1 MWAPPKKSTSPTGQM
16 WGGPVAHP
24 REPHGC
30 QINWQSEPL
39 FLYKLS
45 LLAKFVQKI
54 GLTLPIN
61 FAAIFWRA
69 LATWRPCHRN
79 TKPQMASFDLRNGD
93 QSSKLG
99 RRDGANTRKIAAGLG
114 AIRGSD
120 FHRSPPSTCGPP
132 PSKRRPLRSKCEGAL
147 WRILESRMAAKLIL
161 ESRMAAAFS
170 RAA

>member
-1 MWAPPKKSTSPTGQM
+1 MWTPSKQKTPSTRQM

-24 REPHGC
+24 REPHGR

-61 FAAIFWRA
+61 FAAIFRRA
-69 LATWRPCHRN
+69 LATWRPFPCY

-93 QSSKLG
+93 QSSTLE
-99 RRDGANTRKIAAGLG
+99 RHEGANTRKIAPGHG
-114 AIRGSD
+114 AVRDSEL
-120 FHRSPPSTCGPP
+120 HRSPPSTCDTPPKETDALYGANVGGPCGAPSRDAWP
-132 PSKRRPLRSKCEGAL
+132 PN
-147 WRILESRMAAKLIL
+147 
-161 ESRMAAAFS
+161 
-170 RAA
+170 